1 MTRKGIPKNKD
12 STFFWETAGK
22 FLNHE
27 LPDVRKKS
35 PNTVSSYRH
44 SLNIYIDYLENV
56 RGMQRSKIC
65 FEDLNKTNLKE
76 YLIWMD
82 VRWNAK
88 TCNLRMTA
96 IRSLLSFASEESID
110 VTPLYVACKAVRGL
124 KTPAM
129 EIEYFEE
136 YQLAAILAAPRTDK
150 RTEWRNRMM
159 LILGYD
165 TAARVGELISLTVG
179 NLHLDADVPYIS
191 IFGKGSKYRNVPLMS
206 KTLLHLNEYLG
217 EFHPDMN
224 SLSPLFYA
232 VTHGKIHGL
241 SDDTVQK
248 MLKKYVDQCRENIH
262 MPKNMHFHMLRK
274 TRAMNLYQ
282 AGCPLSYIQQMLGH
296 ENISTTSGFYA
307 FATLHMLSE
316 ALEKANPS
324 VEQEEKN
331 WKKKDVMKKLY
342 RL

>member
-1 MTRKGIPKNKD
+1 MAKKICPKNKD

-27 LPDVRKKS
+27 LPAVRKKS

-44 SLNIYIDYLENV
+44 SLNIYIDYLEEV
-56 RGMQRSKIC
+56 RGLQRSEIC
-65 FEDLNKTNLKE
+65 FEDLNKNSLKE

-82 VRWNAK
+82 ARWNAK

-110 VTPLYVACKAVRGL
+110 VTPLYVACRTVRGL

-129 EIEYFEE
+129 EIEYFED
-136 YQLAAILAAPRTDK
+136 YQLAAILNAPRTDK

-165 TAARVGELISLTVG
+165 TAARVGEMISFTVG
-179 NLHLDADVPYIS
+179 DLHLDADAPYVS

-206 KTLLHLNEYLG
+206 KTLLHLKEYLG

-232 VTHGKIHGL
+232 VK
-241 SDDTVQK
+241 
-248 MLKKYVDQCRENIH
+248 R
-262 MPKNMHFHMLRK
+262 HFMFH
-274 TRAMNLYQ
+274 
-282 AGCPLSYIQQMLGH
+282 
-296 ENISTTSGFYA
+296 
-307 FATLHMLSE
+307 
-316 ALEKANPS
+316 
-324 VEQEEKN
+324 
-331 WKKKDVMKKLY
+331 
-342 RL
+342 